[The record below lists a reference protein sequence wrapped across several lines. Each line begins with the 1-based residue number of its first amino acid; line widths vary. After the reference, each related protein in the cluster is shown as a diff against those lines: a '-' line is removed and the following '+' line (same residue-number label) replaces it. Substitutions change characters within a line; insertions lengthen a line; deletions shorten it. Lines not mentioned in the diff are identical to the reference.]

1 MIAMVRIWMFSMEI
15 PGSNSGKFFL
25 DIFFYSS
32 VIVLLEYLNTVIYSS
47 FIYLLFLLLAVTY
60 LLFKPYKGT
69 AMMAMLCTHQIS
81 SHSQKA
87 IHPVAFDPFTQKML
101 LHLQFIGVW

>member
-25 DIFFYSS
+25 DNFHALFYSS

-60 LLFKPYKGT
+60 LLFKP
-69 AMMAMLCTHQIS
+69 
-81 SHSQKA
+81 
-87 IHPVAFDPFTQKML
+87 
-101 LHLQFIGVW
+101 